1 MRIFIKM
8 PEESILVHIKALLME
23 DFFLLFLV
31 KIILMDLR

>member
-8 PEESILVHIKALLME
+8 PEESMLVHIKTLFME
-23 DFFLLFLV
+23 DFFLLFLG